1 MFSKRELKEL
11 AGYRSNNTSVL
22 SVYLNTDPTQ
32 RTVEQYRLVLKG
44 MLKKVGDKA
53 ARQDVEAVE
62 RFVDLEYDRQ
72 GKGVAIFTCAADDFW
87 RVFPLA
93 VPIGDEVSVAPQA
106 YIKPL
111 AGVLDEYD
119 RYGVVLVDREG
130 ARLFLFYLGALQ
142 DAVGVLGEEL
152 KEHVRGA
159 AGRGGRSGMGAG
171 QGRMPSLERR
181 VDQVAMRNLRDAVA
195 LTQDFYKAG
204 RCERIILGG
213 TEENR
218 ARFKSLLPKSLQ
230 NKVVGEFAV
239 DMYASVLDVLERSLE
254 VIQGSEAR
262 RKADLVQ
269 SLTTAAH
276 KDSGSLGLADT
287 LIAMQEQRVQTLVVA
302 EGFGE
307 PGRACTHCGYLTL
320 SEVDKCPVCGGEVY
334 EVGDIVDLMVHRAVE
349 MDVEVVFVPEDML
362 EPEQGVGALWRF

>member
-11 AGYRSNNTSVL
+11 AGYHSDSTPVL

-32 RTVEQYRLVLKG
+32 RTGEQYRLVLKG
-44 MLKKVGDKA
+44 MLKQVGDKA
-53 ARQDVEAVE
+53 ARQDLEAVE
-62 RFVDLEYDRQ
+62 RFFELEYDRQ
-72 GKGVAIFTCAADDFW
+72 GKGVAVFTCAADDFW
-87 RVFPLA
+87 HVFPLA
-93 VPIGDEVSVAPQA
+93 VPIRDEVCAAPQA
-106 YIKPL
+106 YLKPL
-111 AGVLDEYD
+111 ASVLDAYD

-142 DAVGVLGEEL
+142 DAVGLLGEDL
-152 KEHVRGA
+152 KERARGA

-195 LTQDFYKAG
+195 LTQEFYKAG

-230 NKVVGEFAV
+230 NKVVGEFAA

-254 VIQGSEAR
+254 VIQKSETE
-262 RKADLVQ
+262 RKAGLVR

-276 KDSGSLGLADT
+276 KGSGSLGLADT

-307 PGRACTHCGYLTL
+307 PGRACTHCGYITL
-320 SEVDKCPVCGGEVY
+320 SEVGKCPVCGSEVY
-334 EVGDIVDLMVHRAVE
+334 KVEDIVDLLVHRAIE
-349 MDVEVVFVPEDML
+349 MDVEVVFVSSDL
-362 EPEQGVGALWRF
+362 LEQGVGALWRF